1 MPIEFPW
8 QWDVEGIQGFI
19 GENSNIL
26 VALYKQAWI
35 CLQAVLQIV
44 EWFKGI

>member
-1 MPIEFPW
+1 MPREFPW

-19 GENSNIL
+19 GGSSNTL
-26 VALYKQAWI
+26 AALYKQAWI

-44 EWFKGI
+44 E